1 MTINTTSIHNMT
13 KSTSVPAAMQEK
25 FGAITQATDAFC
37 DQYLNDQY
45 KLLIRQALAALC
57 RKRPSPLQSG
67 KANSWAAGA
76 VHALGM
82 ANFLFDATQTPHIA
96 AGGTRNRFCQ
106 RADPLCA
113 GSQERLAAKMDPKP
127 LEAAAPAAALPVFH
141 YRWLPTIALEAGM
154 VIARPV
160 VGLTGVRETMYLA
173 IGSQLTASTIAQMV
187 VKGVECVAVLD
198 PLPTEYSD
206 DGPSIARFETRLG
219 EIFGPQ
225 PNAACQAL
233 MQALRLARPTLC

>member
-1 MTINTTSIHNMT
+1 MNPTAPKAIEPVG
-13 KSTSVPAAMQEK
+13 KPA
-25 FGAITQATDAFC
+25 
-37 DQYLNDQY
+37 
-45 KLLIRQALAALC
+45 
-57 RKRPSPLQSG
+57 P
-67 KANSWAAGA
+67 
-76 VHALGM
+76 
-82 ANFLFDATQTPHIA
+82 
-96 AGGTRNRFCQ
+96 
-106 RADPLCA
+106 DP
-113 GSQERLAAKMDPKP
+113 
-127 LEAAAPAAALPVFH
+127 
-141 YRWLPTIALEAGM
+141 YRWLPTLAVEPGM

-233 MQALRLARPTLC
+233 MQALRLARSTLC